1 MTPTGARALLHD
13 SDTARRFV
21 RLNRVNAQGFVEF
34 SFGIG
39 SPDLMVELI
48 LEPAAYREF
57 CDANQV
63 IELTDVEIHALDEDR
78 AKWRYGRPGIHE

>member
-1 MTPTGARALLHD
+1 MTPTGARALLQA

-48 LEPAAYREF
+48 LDPMAYREF
-57 CDANQV
+57 CEANQA
-63 IELTDVEIHALDEDR
+63 IELTDGEIR
-78 AKWRYGRPGIHE
+78 AIEEEQTKWRYGRPGIHE